1 MQTPSFGYL
10 IHLKCRNFLSH
21 EGRIFRFEI
30 HDKSKTKVQKGY
42 NRIQNFIY
50 NISVSI
56 NKAGD
61 KLPYKS
67 ILNHISHKNFRIP
80 TNYWYVITALTYKV
94 HVLEYNI
101 QIYFHFNKLILI
113 EKIIYEKFYN
123 WWKKQHTSNE
133 HDLQS
138 FIYWNFNDLK

>member
-1 MQTPSFGYL
+1 MQPPSFGYL

-56 NKAGD
+56 NKAGG

-67 ILNHISHKNFRIP
+67 NLNHISHINFRIP

-123 WWKKQHTSNE
+123 WWKKQHISNE

>member
-21 EGRIFRFEI
+21 EGRIFSFEI

-56 NKAGD
+56 NKAGG

-67 ILNHISHKNFRIP
+67 NLNHISHKNFRIP

-94 HVLEYNI
+94 HVLEYNM
-101 QIYFHFNKLILI
+101 QVYFHCSTSSISLTKLFTNFFF
-113 EKIIYEKFYN
+113 K
-123 WWKKQHTSNE
+123 WWKKQHISNE
-133 HDLQS
+133 HD
-138 FIYWNFNDLK
+138 

>member
-21 EGRIFRFEI
+21 EGRIFSFKI

-56 NKAGD
+56 NKAGG

-123 WWKKQHTSNE
+123 WWKKQHISNE